1 MKFWKYLIIILCAVQ
16 ITGCQNKEVPSDLQA
31 QLDSI
36 SSAMVPQHAE
46 ALCDISLVMNKGK
59 NITVKGET
67 NLPEA
72 KDKVIELLNRSGY
85 TFNDS
90 ITVLPDTSVVKKPWG
105 LVTVSVCN
113 IRSRPAHAAEQTTQA
128 LMGTPVRILNKRGGW
143 HLVQMPDSYI
153 GWVRNTVVELTDDEM
168 FAWKRS
174 DRLIYLGH
182 TGVITDSRGETV
194 SDVSFGAILVKNGT
208 SGDKWTVVLPDGRTG
223 EVKKSE
229 AAELRT
235 WAESVDIEPQRLI
248 RFARSFMGTPY
259 LWGGTSTKGVDCS
272 GYTKMIYYYG
282 GVIMTRDASAQFR
295 YGDEVSIE
303 KPWVSLAPGD
313 LLYFGSV
320 RDGKKN
326 ITHTGMYIGDTEFIH
341 ATAGPGMVI
350 INSFD
355 STRTNYSANLLEI
368 LQGARR
374 VTTFTE
380 GKGLERVSHHTWYF

>member
-1 MKFWKYLIIILCAVQ
+1 MKPFNSLILLLSIILLA
-16 ITGCQNKEVPSDLQA
+16 GCQKKEVPAELQER
-31 QLDSI
+31 LDSI
-36 SSAMVPQHAE
+36 AAEMVPQSAE
-46 ALCDISLVMNKGK
+46 SLCDITLSMSEDGT
-59 NITVKGET
+59 ITVRGET
-67 NLPEA
+67 DLPGA
-72 KDKVIELLNRSGY
+72 KSAVIRMLDESGVSY
-85 TFNDS
+85 TDS
-90 ITVLPDTSVVKKPWG
+90 ITVLPDTAVVKKPWG
-105 LVTVSVCN
+105 LIPVSVCN
-113 IRSRPAHAAEQTTQA
+113 VRSRPAHAAEQSTQA

-168 FAWKRS
+168 VAWRGS
-174 DRLIYLGH
+174 DRVIYLGH
-182 TGVITDSRGETV
+182 TGVITDSKGETV
-194 SDVSFGAILVKNGT
+194 SDISFGAILVKNGT
-208 SGDKWTVVLPDGRTG
+208 RGDKWTVVLPDGRTG

-229 AAELRT
+229 SAELKT

-248 RFARSFMGTPY
+248 RFARLFMGTPY

-303 KPWVSLAPGD
+303 KPLESLAPGD
-313 LLYFGSV
+313 LLYFGSDK
-320 RDGKKN
+320 DGKKN

-341 ATAGPGMVI
+341 ASGSGMVI

-355 STRTNYSANLLEI
+355 STRTNYSAYLLEI

-374 VTTFTE
+374 VTAFTE
-380 GKGLERVSHHTWYF
+380 GKGLERVSQHSWYF

>member
-1 MKFWKYLIIILCAVQ
+1 
-16 ITGCQNKEVPSDLQA
+16 
-31 QLDSI
+31 
-36 SSAMVPQHAE
+36 
-46 ALCDISLVMNKGK
+46 
-59 NITVKGET
+59 
-67 NLPEA
+67 
-72 KDKVIELLNRSGY
+72 
-85 TFNDS
+85 
-90 ITVLPDTSVVKKPWG
+90 
-105 LVTVSVCN
+105 
-113 IRSRPAHAAEQTTQA
+113 
-128 LMGTPVRILNKRGGW
+128 
-143 HLVQMPDSYI
+143 
-153 GWVRNTVVELTDDEM
+153 
-168 FAWKRS
+168 
-174 DRLIYLGH
+174 
-182 TGVITDSRGETV
+182 VITDSRGETV

-208 SGDKWTVVLPDGRTG
+208 RGDKWTVVLPDGRTG

-229 AAELRT
+229 AAELRN

-303 KPWVSLAPGD
+303 KPWESLAPGD
-313 LLYFGSV
+313 LLYFGSI
-320 RDGKKN
+320 RDGRKN

-355 STRTNYSANLLEI
+355 STRTNYSAYLLEI

-380 GKGLERVSHHTWYF
+380 GKGLERVSQHNWYF